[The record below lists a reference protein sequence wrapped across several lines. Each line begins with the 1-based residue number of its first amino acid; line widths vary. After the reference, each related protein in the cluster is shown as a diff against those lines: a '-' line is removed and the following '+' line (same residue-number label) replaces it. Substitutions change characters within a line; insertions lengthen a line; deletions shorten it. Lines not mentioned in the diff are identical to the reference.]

1 MSSMFETRAQAL
13 HIKPKVLAARTR
25 KSLASCREQMMRLAA
40 PWADID
46 NSVEG
51 ALQELLGAF
60 DDFSKQIDETVD
72 WLNQEVGS

>member
-1 MSSMFETRAQAL
+1 MATMFETRAQAL

-25 KSLASCREQMMRLAA
+25 KSLASCRDQMTRLSA

-51 ALQELLGAF
+51 ALQTLLSAF
-60 DDFSKQIDETVD
+60 DDFSRQIDETVE
-72 WLNQEVGS
+72 WLNQEVGT